1 MATLISE
8 WSNVEVRAVIRFL
21 HAKGIGPSEILK
33 ELVSVYGEGVMS
45 RKQVSV
51 WCKAFSDGRTSVEDE
66 PRSGRP
72 CTSSGADQVNRVD
85 ALIRQDRRYKVR
97 DLALELD
104 ISKSVV
110 HEIVQKLGYRKVSAR
125 WVPKQLTDVHKE
137 QRRVMSAQLLDRFR
151 FRHAELE
158 NVITGDETWVHHVT
172 PETKRDS
179 MTWKHAGSP
188 VARKFKVQN
197 SARKMMA
204 TVFWDSKGVLLVHFT
219 PHGETVNAANYCE
232 TLNLLREAIRRKR
245 PSRLRQGVLLQ
256 HDDATPHTAHLT
268 RGWLEK
274 YGWEILPH
282 PPHSPDLAP
291 SDFHLFGNLMRRL
304 SGCRFENDEGVAD
317 EVRGWLNT
325 RDEQFYRDGIFALL
339 HRWQKCI
346 DNNGD
351 YIEK

>member
-110 HEIVQKLGYRKVSAR
+110 HEIVQKLGYRKVSA
-125 WVPKQLTDVHKE
+125 
-137 QRRVMSAQLLDRFR
+137 
-151 FRHAELE
+151 
-158 NVITGDETWVHHVT
+158 
-172 PETKRDS
+172 
-179 MTWKHAGSP
+179 
-188 VARKFKVQN
+188 
-197 SARKMMA
+197 
-204 TVFWDSKGVLLVHFT
+204 
-219 PHGETVNAANYCE
+219 
-232 TLNLLREAIRRKR
+232 
-245 PSRLRQGVLLQ
+245 
-256 HDDATPHTAHLT
+256 
-268 RGWLEK
+268 
-274 YGWEILPH
+274 
-282 PPHSPDLAP
+282 
-291 SDFHLFGNLMRRL
+291 
-304 SGCRFENDEGVAD
+304 
-317 EVRGWLNT
+317 
-325 RDEQFYRDGIFALL
+325 
-339 HRWQKCI
+339 
-346 DNNGD
+346 
-351 YIEK
+351 